1 MGFSLV
7 PSLWSSLPVCPV
19 SVSLSASPPLCL
31 RLSLSAPVFIAF
43 IDKTGLFVLEG
54 FPQSWESTLTW
65 SLSRNSYICMYV
77 CAYVCMSV
85 CVHVYICVCMHACV
99 CVYVH
104 VCVHVYMCVY
114 VYVHLKT
121 TALCQGFSSA
131 ELLTRRLRHS
141 L

>member
-77 CAYVCMSV
+77 CVYIPI
-85 CVHVYICVCMHACV
+85 CVHL
-99 CVYVH
+99 YV
-104 VCVHVYMCVY
+104 VLTIITPQIKY
-114 VYVHLKT
+114 VWK
-121 TALCQGFSSA
+121 SSTILQFIHPFIHPTFVFLA
-131 ELLTRRLRHS
+131 AQDVS
-141 L
+141 IS